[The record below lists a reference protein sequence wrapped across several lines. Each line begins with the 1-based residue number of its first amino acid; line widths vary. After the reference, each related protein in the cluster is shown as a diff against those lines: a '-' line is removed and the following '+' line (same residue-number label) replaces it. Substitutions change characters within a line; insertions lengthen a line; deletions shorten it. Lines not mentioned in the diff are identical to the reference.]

1 MIQGNSLST
10 KIGKCIIYFIVI
22 SLGLVCLLPLWNIVA
37 ISFSSG
43 AAVAANIVGLTP
55 VNFSTRAYE
64 MIMEDAQFWRSFF
77 ISVQRVVLALA
88 INLILIVLMAYPLSK
103 TKREF
108 KSRNIYM
115 NIMIFAMLFSGGLIP
130 TYIIMKN
137 LNLLDTIWVLVLP
150 GAVPIFSVILI
161 MNFFVGVPKSL
172 EEAAI
177 IDGASPLQILF
188 KVYIPVSLPALAT
201 VALFSIV
208 GNWNDFMS
216 GLIYMSQVSNYPIMT
231 YIQSLTIDISELVRS
246 GTNNESLQNIAEVQ
260 NRNLNAAK
268 IVVSTIPLL
277 LIYPFLQKY
286 FVTGIVVGSVKE

>member
-1 MIQGNSLST
+1 MIQGNNLST
-10 KIGKCIIYFIVI
+10 KIGKFIIYFIVI

-43 AAVAANIVGLTP
+43 EAVAANLVGLKP
-55 VNFSTRAYE
+55 VNFSTKAYE
-64 MIMEDAQFWRSFF
+64 MIMEDAQFWRSFS
-77 ISVQRVVLALA
+77 ISVQRVVIALAL
-88 INLILIVLMAYPLSK
+88 NLILIVLMAYPLSK

-115 NIMIFAMLFSGGLIP
+115 NIIIFAMLFSGGLIP
-130 TYIIMKN
+130 TFIVIRN

-208 GNWNDFMS
+208 GNWNDFMT
-216 GLIYMSQVSNYPIMT
+216 GLIYMTQVSNYPIMT
-231 YIQSLTIDISELVRS
+231 YIQSLTIDIAELVRS
-246 GTNNESLQNIAEVQ
+246 GTNSDALQNIAEVQ

-268 IVVSTIPLL
+268 IVISTIPLL
-277 LIYPFLQKY
+277 LIYPFLQRY

>member
-1 MIQGNSLST
+1 MVEGNTLSS
-10 KIGKCIIYFIVI
+10 KIGKLIIYFIVI
-22 SLGLVCLLPLWNIVA
+22 FLGLICLLPLWNIVA

-43 AAVAANIVGLTP
+43 EAVAANLVGLKP
-55 VNFSTRAYE
+55 INFSTRAYE
-64 MIMEDAQFWRSFF
+64 MIMEDAQFWRSFA
-77 ISVQRVVLALA
+77 ISVQRVVLALI

-103 TKREF
+103 TKQKF
-108 KSRNIYM
+108 KGRNIYM
-115 NIMIFAMLFSGGLIP
+115 NIIIFAMLFNGGLIP
-130 TYIIMKN
+130 TYIVIRN

-177 IDGASPLQILF
+177 IDGASPLQILLR
-188 KVYIPVSLPALAT
+188 VYIPVSLPALAT

-208 GNWNDFMS
+208 GGWNDFMT
-216 GLIYMSQVSNYPIMT
+216 GLIYMTQVSNYPIMT
-231 YIQSLTIDISELVRS
+231 YIQSLTIDIAELVRS
-246 GTNNESLQNIAEVQ
+246 GTNSDALQNIAEVS

-277 LIYPFLQKY
+277 VIYPFLQKY

>member
-10 KIGKCIIYFIVI
+10 KIGKFIIYFIVI

-37 ISFSSG
+37 ISFSGG
-43 AAVAANIVGLTP
+43 AAVAANVVGLTP
-55 VNFSTRAYE
+55 VNFSTKAYE

-77 ISVQRVVLALA
+77 ISVQRVALALA
-88 INLILIVLMAYPLSK
+88 LNLILIVLMAYPLSK

-115 NIMIFAMLFSGGLIP
+115 NIIIFAMLFSGGLIP
-130 TYIIMKN
+130 TYIVIRN

-231 YIQSLTIDISELVRS
+231 YIQSLTIDIAELVRS
-246 GTNNESLQNIAEVQ
+246 GTSNDALQNIAEVQ

-268 IVVSTIPLL
+268 IVISTIPLL

>member
-10 KIGKCIIYFIVI
+10 KIGKFIIYFIVV
-22 SLGLVCLLPLWNIVA
+22 SLGLICLLPLWNIVA

-55 VNFSTRAYE
+55 INFSTKAYE

-88 INLILIVLMAYPLSK
+88 LNLILIVLMAYPLSK

-115 NIMIFAMLFSGGLIP
+115 NIIIFAMLFSGGLIP
-130 TYIIMKN
+130 TYIVIKN

-208 GNWNDFMS
+208 GNWNDFMT
-216 GLIYMSQVSNYPIMT
+216 GLIYMSQISNYPIMT
-231 YIQSLTIDISELVRS
+231 YIQSLTIDIAELVRS
-246 GTNNESLQNIAEVQ
+246 GTSSDALQNIAEVQ